1 MDDDEMVYKAMI
13 NSYNLII
20 KDIYIDV
27 KNILR
32 DGWFAH
38 DINNPLKREVL
49 ENMLQYFKD
58 IEDYEKCHDIKNV
71 LDLSLI
77 HISEPTRPY

>member
-58 IEDYEKCHDIKNV
+58 IEVYEKCHDIKNV
-71 LDLSLI
+71 LDNLTKNKYRKI
-77 HISEPTRPY
+77 

>member
-49 ENMLQYFKD
+49 ENMLQYFMD

-71 LDLSLI
+71 LDNW
-77 HISEPTRPY
+77 TKNNWW

>member
-1 MDDDEMVYKAMI
+1 MDDEEMVYKAMI

-27 KNILR
+27 KNILE

-49 ENMLQYFKD
+49 ENMLQYFMD
-58 IEDYEKCHDIKNV
+58 IEDYEKCQDIKNM
-71 LDLSLI
+71 LDNWTKNKYRKI
-77 HISEPTRPY
+77 

>member
-27 KNILR
+27 KNILK

-49 ENMLQYFKD
+49 QNMLQYFKD

-71 LDLSLI
+71 LDNKNDFQIFFVEL
-77 HISEPTRPY
+77 

>member
-27 KNILR
+27 KNILE

-49 ENMLQYFKD
+49 ENMLQYFMD
-58 IEDYEKCHDIKNV
+58 IEDYEKCQDIKNM
-71 LDLSLI
+71 LDNWTKNKYRKI
-77 HISEPTRPY
+77 

>member
-27 KNILR
+27 KNILE

-49 ENMLQYFKD
+49 ENMLQYFMD

-71 LDLSLI
+71 LDNWTKNKYRKI
-77 HISEPTRPY
+77 

>member
-27 KNILR
+27 KNILE

-49 ENMLQYFKD
+49 ENMLQYFMD
-58 IEDYEKCHDIKNV
+58 IEDYEKCQDIKNV
-71 LDLSLI
+71 LDNWTKNKYRKI
-77 HISEPTRPY
+77 

>member
-27 KNILR
+27 KNILE

-71 LDLSLI
+71 LDNWTKNKYRKI
-77 HISEPTRPY
+77 

>member
-27 KNILR
+27 KNIL
-32 DGWFAH
+32 
-38 DINNPLKREVL
+38 INIL
-49 ENMLQYFKD
+49 M
-58 IEDYEKCHDIKNV
+58 
-71 LDLSLI
+71 
-77 HISEPTRPY
+77 